1 MTSADIV
8 SLLAGLAGGLAFFLY
23 GMNVMS
29 AGLEKM
35 AGGKLETM
43 MQKVTSNYWLSLL
56 LGAGITI
63 AVQSSSAMTVML
75 VGLVNSGIMTFGS
88 TFGLIMGSNVGTTLT
103 SWLLSLAGV
112 DSGSNPILLLLKPIV
127 FAPFLALIGAA
138 LRMFS
143 KKEKHHDIGAILIG
157 FTILIVGMDLMSNA
171 VGIVEEKGGLEVFLT
186 MFSNPILT
194 LLISTVFTGIIQSS
208 AATIGI
214 VQALALSGAITYEMA
229 IPLVLGANIGTCVT
243 ALIATLGTEKN
254 AKRVAAI
261 HTSVNVIGTI
271 FFMIGLIVVNIVAP
285 SFATTKAT
293 MFAVA
298 LIHTIFNMSIAVL
311 LSPFKKP
318 IVRLAELIVRD
329 KKGEQKVRTV
339 FLDERLLATPTLAV
353 SECKRLAVEMGEL
366 TRTAIF
372 SAIESVARY
381 DAEKAAEVR
390 ELEGQ
395 IDRYEDKLGTYLVK
409 LSGVDLTDADSH
421 EVGRLLHS
429 IGDFERISDHAVNIV
444 DTAQEIHDKKIAFS
458 DEARSELSRMTAA
471 IVEIMDY
478 TAEAFTKNDIET
490 AAQVEPLEQVIDV
503 MKSTYKERHITRLQE
518 GRCTIELGFVF
529 NDLITN
535 YERVSDH
542 CSNIAVSTIQRNA
555 PKQDA
560 HKYLR
565 NLKNDENGVYA
576 QMYSVCEKKYL
587 ENL

>member
-8 SLLAGLAGGLAFFLY
+8 SLLAGLAGGLVFFLY

-43 MQKVTSNYWLSLL
+43 MNKVTSNYWLSLL
-56 LGAGITI
+56 LGAGVTI
-63 AVQSSSAMTVML
+63 AVQSSSAVTVML
-75 VGLVNSGIMTFGS
+75 VGLVNSGVMNFGS

-103 SWLLSLAGV
+103 SWLLSLAGL
-112 DSGSNPILLLLKPIV
+112 DSNSNPVLLLLKPSV
-127 FAPFLALIGAA
+127 FAPFLALIGAG

-186 MFSNPILT
+186 MFSNPVLT
-194 LLISTVFTGIIQSS
+194 LLISTIFTGIIQSS

-243 ALIATLGTEKN
+243 TLIATLGTEKN
-254 AKRVAAI
+254 AKRVATI
-261 HTSVNVIGTI
+261 HMSVNVIGTLL
-271 FFMIGLIVVNIVAP
+271 FMVGLLLVNIISPDFV
-285 SFATTKAT
+285 STQAT

-318 IVRLAELIVRD
+318 IVRLAELVVRD
-329 KKGEQKVRTV
+329 KKGTPQNRTV
-339 FLDERLLATPTLAV
+339 FLDERLLATPALAV

-366 TRTAIF
+366 TRTSIF
-372 SAIESVARY
+372 SAIELVARY
-381 DAEKAAEVR
+381 DAEKAATVR

-409 LSGVDLTDADSH
+409 LSGMDITEAESH

-444 DTAQEIHDKKIAFS
+444 DTAQEIYEKKIAFS
-458 DEARSELSRMTAA
+458 DEARSELSRMTTA

-478 TAEAFTKNDIET
+478 TADAFAQNDVTT
-490 AAQVEPLEQVIDV
+490 AAQVEPLEQIIDV
-503 MKSTYKERHITRLQE
+503 MKSTFKERHILRLQE

-542 CSNIAVSTIQRNA
+542 CSNIAISTIQRNA

-565 NLKNDENGVYA
+565 NLKNDENGMYA
-576 QMYSVCEKKYL
+576 QMYNECEKKYL
-587 ENL
+587 ADL